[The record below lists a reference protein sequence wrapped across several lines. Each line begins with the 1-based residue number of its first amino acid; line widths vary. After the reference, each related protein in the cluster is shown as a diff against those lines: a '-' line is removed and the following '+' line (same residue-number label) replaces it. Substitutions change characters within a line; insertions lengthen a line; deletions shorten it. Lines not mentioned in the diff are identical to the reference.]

1 LENIAPRARRKD
13 FRYCQLNSHNR
24 EFPQQSVLVLP
35 VLLHAGMSD
44 SFTYRDLDAWKQGM
58 TLVEDCY
65 RATVSFPANELYGL
79 TNQIRR
85 AAVSIPSNVAEGRC
99 RHTTKVY
106 ANHVSIAL
114 GSLGELETC
123 IELSTR
129 LGLFKE
135 GAATRLLASA
145 G

>member
-1 LENIAPRARRKD
+1 
-13 FRYCQLNSHNR
+13 
-24 EFPQQSVLVLP
+24 
-35 VLLHAGMSD
+35 MSD

-85 AAVSIPSNVAEGRC
+85 AAVSIPSSNVAEGRC

-135 GAATRLLASA
+135 GPATRLLASA
-145 G
+145 GSVGRLLSALYGSLERKLQESPAASP